1 MQVDGHFVI
10 RRRTFASTALAVLFF
25 VVTDVLVGGMSDST
39 RSFVIGLVSM
49 STYLLVR
56 SAMETS
62 RMNAVMAQRKKGR
75 K

>member
-56 SAMETS
+56 AAMETS